1 MFVSLAGPTSPA
13 YSWRHGVRTEPGCFA
28 DRSFSTQ
35 AYKPRVLTD
44 ITCLRV
50 AVPKTSFFCCLHL
63 SSIRVSR
70 SFPHRLA
77 DVRISVSTSFV
88 RCYGVARGVPEDGS
102 GRGLPS
108 TAFRPLDPTLIAQ
121 CFPPIGRR
129 PVACSAI
136 DLRLAL
142 REGRP
147 ISRARL
153 LFYPAIRVDSPTSPA
168 VACSVRRQ
176 LSSEVTGARAHRSPL
191 LPLAVLSYGWSTCP
205 CFFTS
210 FSHLYHAESGLF
222 TEFASRGLQRPQT
235 TILLSSSWRLY
246 GVLPS
251 FRHFER
257 DVCAE
262 SHPLTFAVPYAVLA
276 DKSRIQS
283 IESSRAF
290 PAPSTTLR
298 PSRPVQV
305 ILVTAEALRFVERC
319 RGRRSA
325 TAPPPNPA
333 PPYAVLADVRSSAS
347 ALSVWRVPD
356 AAAWTDG
363 RRCLCSW
370 TSRRPPPPRRS
381 LAYSPSSPAAR
392 GSVAT

>member
-1 MFVSLAGPTSPA
+1 MFVFCAGPTSPA
-13 YSWRHGVRTEPGCFA
+13 YSCGPGVRTEPGCFA

-44 ITCLRV
+44 ITRLRV

-136 DLRLAL
+136 VLRLAL

-168 VACSVRRQ
+168 VACSVHRQ
-176 LSSEVTGARAHRSPL
+176 LSLHVGRREPRYESERAALHGHRVIAAPPLVFETTREVTGARAHLSPIL
-191 LPLAVLSYGWSTCP
+191 SLAVLSDGWFTCH
-205 CFFTS
+205 
-210 FSHLYHAESGLF
+210 FSSEIIIFLMF
-222 TEFASRGLQRPQT
+222 
-235 TILLSSSWRLY
+235 
-246 GVLPS
+246 
-251 FRHFER
+251 
-257 DVCAE
+257 
-262 SHPLTFAVPYAVLA
+262 VPT
-276 DKSRIQS
+276 QS
-283 IESSRAF
+283 
-290 PAPSTTLR
+290 P
-298 PSRPVQV
+298 
-305 ILVTAEALRFVERC
+305 
-319 RGRRSA
+319 
-325 TAPPPNPA
+325 
-333 PPYAVLADVRSSAS
+333 
-347 ALSVWRVPD
+347 
-356 AAAWTDG
+356 
-363 RRCLCSW
+363 
-370 TSRRPPPPRRS
+370 
-381 LAYSPSSPAAR
+381 AYSPSSPAY
-392 GSVAT
+392 SCVAAS